1 MGRLRIIPAINSAF
15 VMPSITWQ
23 SAPGCFLTA
32 SGHHR
37 PAREIRDPQ
46 DHRAM
51 PAGCRAGLAS
61 PVSWGGTSTVLS
73 VTTRNASSMRL
84 DQVAEI
90 AGPTGFGET
99 IGENRGTSPGRA
111 LPPHE
116 IEAHDLAR
124 RTGSHPPTRQCEG
137 VSRRVTGGPYRCGG
151 FRFILGRSPLKQGY
165 LSGTLPKVPVPPEGM
180 AGRAFTGRGGWL
192 PSAGHHPPAEDKH
205 VTFSMNSR
213 SARAADHSGADD
225 RDRACRSYG
234 GPGGRRS
241 RPLTERCP
249 DEQG

>member
-1 MGRLRIIPAINSAF
+1 
-15 VMPSITWQ
+15 
-23 SAPGCFLTA
+23 
-32 SGHHR
+32 
-37 PAREIRDPQ
+37 
-46 DHRAM
+46 M
-51 PAGCRAGLAS
+51 PAGCRAGLAFFS
-61 PVSWGGTSTVLS
+61 PPTGIGAALS
-73 VTTRNASSMRL
+73 VTTRNVSLMRL

-90 AGPTGFGET
+90 AAATGT
-99 IGENRGTSPGRA
+99 DKIIVQPQPALAMAGENRGASPGRA

-116 IEAHDLAR
+116 IEAHELAH
-124 RTGSHPPTRQCEG
+124 RTGSHPPMRQREE
-137 VSRRVTGGPYRCGG
+137 VSKRVTGGPYGCGG
-151 FRFILGRSPLKQGY
+151 FRFIVGRSPLRQGY
-165 LSGTLPKVPVPPEGM
+165 LSGTLPKVSLPPEGM

-225 RDRACRSYG
+225 RDRACRSDG